1 MKKIALLL
9 GIALVGMS
17 YNAVAATSAEP
28 VSVEVVSAKPA
39 ENIDTLLKDYEK
51 AINDY
56 AKAVKQSNA
65 GDSKVTAQL
74 GKLKK
79 QIDALGRKLQKLEAE
94 MNPAQLKRYNAAQEK
109 LASLQSNVI
118 SSAAVK

>member
-39 ENIDTLLKDYEK
+39 ENIDKLLKDYEK